1 MPFKSR
7 KFAHTPAD
15 LLELPPIYRLVSLR
29 ERGDAFA
36 HAVAIAPRD
45 GAGMLVHVG
54 RFDCVEFAV
63 VLEPE
68 EPLRTA
74 RRAFYAGCTALVD
87 ALVMYAP
94 PHKPI
99 EIIWPG
105 TISVDGGLVGGARL
119 AWPTNARESRRPD
132 WIVFG
137 ATIRTEATGER
148 RPGALSPVA
157 TLEDEGFEDVGSGR
171 LVESFAR
178 HLKVTIDMWQDCGF
192 AAVARC
198 YLDQLASWKGV
209 QRSIDRNGDFIIRR
223 IGDGGTERLSLVR
236 ALAGRLSETPG

>member
-1 MPFKSR
+1 MCDYSLHLVASRPAKIGDKLVSTQFSNSVPGGFSEVGKPDVAVCLRPGTEVAFEKNVTYEGVLGIVPFKSR
-7 KFAHTPAD
+7 KFAHTSAD
-15 LLELPPIYRLVSLR
+15 SLELPPIYRLVSLR

-45 GAGMLVHVG
+45 GAGVLVHVG

-63 VLEPE
+63 VLAPE

-105 TISVDGGLVGGARL
+105 TISVDGGLVGGAETRL
-119 AWPTNARESRRPD
+119 ADKRQGESTAGLDRIRCNNSYRSDRRE
-132 WIVFG
+132 
-137 ATIRTEATGER
+137 
-148 RPGALSPVA
+148 
-157 TLEDEGFEDVGSGR
+157 
-171 LVESFAR
+171 
-178 HLKVTIDMWQDCGF
+178 K
-192 AAVARC
+192 
-198 YLDQLASWKGV
+198 
-209 QRSIDRNGDFIIRR
+209 
-223 IGDGGTERLSLVR
+223 
-236 ALAGRLSETPG
+236 AGRTVPRRNVRGRGL